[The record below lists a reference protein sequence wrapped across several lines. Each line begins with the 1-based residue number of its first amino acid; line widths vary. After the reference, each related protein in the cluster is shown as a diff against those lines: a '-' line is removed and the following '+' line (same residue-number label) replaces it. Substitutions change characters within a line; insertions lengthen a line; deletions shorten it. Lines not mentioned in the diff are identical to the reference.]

1 MGETQVMDLDDD
13 RWSDLRGGY
22 KVVYD
27 PRPALRALAARYDDK
42 TIWNELWEELH
53 HQGDVGSASYAA
65 IPEIV
70 RISAEHVPAN
80 WATYGLAAVV
90 EEARLADERNPP
102 IPNWIEPHYRAAW
115 QMLLRL
121 ALRDLAATTDEAT
134 ATYALAVVAFHRGSL
149 SMARMVMST
158 DDERE
163 EMLKMYWG
171 S

>member
-1 MGETQVMDLDDD
+1 MIDLGDE
-13 RWSDLRGGY
+13 RWSELRGGY
-22 KVVYD
+22 KVIYD
-27 PRPALRALAARYDDK
+27 PRPALRALALRYDDK

-53 HQGDVGSASYAA
+53 HQGDVGGASYAA

-80 WATYGLAAVV
+80 WATYGLAAVI

-102 IPNWIEPHYRAAW
+102 IPDWIEPHYRAAW
-115 QMLLRL
+115 QTLLHL
-121 ALRDLAATTDEAT
+121 ALRDLATTTDEAT

-149 SMARMVMST
+149 SMARMVMFT